1 MRHRRAAEPTT
12 VLGAAIRSR
21 RTTQASLAE
30 QVGVPQTTLSRIE
43 RGTHAPSVATALAL
57 AKWLGWSVE
66 QVIEAAA
73 TPARSES

>member
-1 MRHRRAAEPTT
+1 M
-12 VLGAAIRSR
+12 
-21 RTTQASLAE
+21 
-30 QVGVPQTTLSRIE
+30 PQTTLSRIE